1 MLPFP
6 QHGQVLPEEHG
17 ASGSG
22 ARDRVLLVED
32 EDAIA
37 EPFARALDREGFAVR
52 RVATLAQARA
62 AVAEAPPEIVLL
74 DLMLPDGDGREL
86 ARELQQAQRLPII
99 MITARGSEL
108 DRVLGL
114 ELGADDY
121 IVKPFASS
129 EVAARIRAVLRR
141 TRSSAPAQ
149 SVALGRLSIDVGARR
164 VRVGAQELALTRK
177 EFDLLARL
185 AEEPGLVVTREQL
198 INDVWDENW
207 FGSTKTLDVHI
218 ASLRRKL
225 GDGAGASIETVRGVG
240 FRLAA
245 PGEG

>member
-1 MLPFP
+1 MSRSKRQAVTDPRHP
-6 QHGQVLPEEHG
+6 VAP
-17 ASGSG
+17 SR
-22 ARDRVLLVED
+22 RDDVLLVED

-37 EPFARALDREGFAVR
+37 EPFAGALEREGFAAR
-52 RVATLAQARA
+52 RA
-62 AVAEAPPEIVLL
+62 ATVAQGRAAIAKQLPDIVLL
-74 DLMLPDGDGREL
+74 DLMLPDGDGRDF
-86 ARELQQAQRLPII
+86 ARELHQISDVPVI

-121 IVKPFASS
+121 IVKPFSTS

-141 TRSSAPAQ
+141 TRGGPLPRNI
-149 SVALGRLSIDVGARR
+149 ALGHLAIDLAARR
-164 VRVGAQELALTRK
+164 AWWDGEELELTRK
-177 EFDLLARL
+177 EFDVLARL
-185 AEEPGLVVTREQL
+185 AAAAGHVVTREQL
-198 INDVWDENW
+198 MSDVWDENW

-225 GDGAGASIETVRGVG
+225 KDSGEAPETIQTVRGVG

-245 PGEG
+245 GEG